1 MRPMDAYDPVRLSSF
16 VTKARDA
23 MTTSAH
29 KQVKTAAHEVGK
41 AVQGLLTESEE
52 GLEKALQVALQSKSS
67 LITEYNGYKIVIS
80 YPVKAFVSSV
90 GPGGIL
96 VSDGNNSVS
105 FDPSSGIL
113 MTDGEVHSL
122 GGYYW
127 DLGARDD
134 EDGLFIVK
142 IPE

>member
-1 MRPMDAYDPVRLSSF
+1 M
-16 VTKARDA
+16 DA

-41 AVQGLLTESEE
+41 AVQNLLTESEE
-52 GLEKALQVALQSKSS
+52 GLEKALQLALKNKSS
-67 LITEYNGYKIVIS
+67 LISEYNGYKIVIS
-80 YPVKAFVSSV
+80 NPVRAFVSTV

-142 IPE
+142 IPK